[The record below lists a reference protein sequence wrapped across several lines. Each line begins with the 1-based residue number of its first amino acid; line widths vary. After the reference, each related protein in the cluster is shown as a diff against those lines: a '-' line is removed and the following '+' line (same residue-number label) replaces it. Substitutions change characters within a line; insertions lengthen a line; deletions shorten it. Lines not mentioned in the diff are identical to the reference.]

1 MNDEAAL
8 HGRPESTYL
17 RHHRSATEGGVASVP
32 ALSIVLYLEGPI
44 RVVSGAAN
52 EGENARLRDW
62 LMSNP
67 ERREL
72 VQLACAMQRA
82 AA

>member
-1 MNDEAAL
+1 VNDEAAH
-8 HGRPESTYL
+8 HGRPERTYL
-17 RHHRSATEGGVASVP
+17 QHHRSATEGGAASVP

-52 EGENARLRDW
+52 EAEESRLRDW

-72 VQLACAMQRA
+72 VQLACAMSRA
-82 AA
+82 A